1 MESGITCSPL
11 IIENKQEKQMIKH
24 IPLLVL
30 LLPCLATA
38 EEDIKSS
45 EWKGE
50 GELGFTSTSGNTNSD
65 NLNAKLGIQK
75 SRNKW
80 THKARLEILKASTE
94 GVDSSDRKVLTA
106 RSEYKFAVKTYAFG
120 ALRHEDDKF
129 SGFDYQSSISVGLG
143 QQLIK
148 NESHELDASAGIGY
162 RKKKVTATG
171 ITTSEG
177 IVIGNLDYLFNVSK
191 HAIFKE
197 KILVE
202 SGSSNTYTESETS
215 LKMKI
220 NGNLASKI
228 TYTIKNNSTVPAGT
242 KNTDKITSI
251 TLVYS
256 F

>member
-1 MESGITCSPL
+1 
-11 IIENKQEKQMIKH
+11 MIKH
-24 IPLLVL
+24 IPLLII
-30 LLPCLATA
+30 LLPGLAVAADET
-38 EEDIKSS
+38 KSS

-65 NLNAKLGIQK
+65 NLNAKLGIEK
-75 SRNKW
+75 SHNKW
-80 THKARLEILKASTE
+80 THKARLEMLKASTE
-94 GVDSSDRKVLTA
+94 EVDSADSKVLTA
-106 RSEYKFAVKTYAFG
+106 RSEYKFAVKTYAYG

-129 SGFDYQSSISVGLG
+129 SGYDYQSSISVGLG
-143 QQLIK
+143 QKLIE
-148 NESHELDASAGIGY
+148 NERHELDVSAGPGY
-162 RKKKVTATG
+162 RKKKATATG

-177 IVIGNLDYLFNVSK
+177 IAIGNLDYLYNVSK
-191 HAIFKE
+191 HAVFKE